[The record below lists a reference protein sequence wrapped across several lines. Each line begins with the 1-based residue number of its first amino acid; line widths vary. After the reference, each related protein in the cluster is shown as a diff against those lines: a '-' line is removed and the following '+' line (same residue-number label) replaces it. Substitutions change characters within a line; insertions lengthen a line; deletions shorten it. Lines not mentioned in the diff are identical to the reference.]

1 MRPTITRR
9 AFLAGAGATL
19 ACAKTPTIRTAVP
32 RHTHGVQS
40 GDVQAG
46 RALVWARCDQPARMM
61 IEWDTTDRFTRPR
74 RVAGPM
80 VGPDTGHAATV
91 PLDGL
96 PDAQT
101 IAYRV
106 RFAREA
112 ERGASAWSGGLFA
125 TPRADRFRLAW
136 SGDTCGQGFGRNP
149 DWGGMKA
156 YATLREAKP
165 AFFLHS
171 GDMIYAD
178 NPILPEQKTWDGR
191 IWRNVSNER
200 VARVAQELDD
210 FRARFAYN
218 IEDDNVRAL
227 AAEVPI
233 LAQWDDHETHNNWW
247 PGQQL
252 DDERYTI
259 ERDASKLSAFARRA
273 MLEWTPTPAG
283 PVNRVV
289 HYGPL
294 LDVIVLDCRSFR
306 TPNDTGGGTRMLG
319 EAQVAWMIDALA
331 GSKARWRIVAC
342 DQPIGLFI
350 TDGPNNDRIEGF
362 ADGTA
367 ALVGREQELAKILPH
382 APKNTIWVT
391 TDVHHAQ
398 ATRYAR
404 DDFAPFWEFIAGP
417 IHAGSFAPPALDK
430 TFGPDVK
437 FQWGPEH
444 PNMAP
449 WDGLA
454 NFGTVDV
461 TRDALTVQ
469 IVAVDGKPRYAVDLP
484 YSG

>member
-1 MRPTITRR
+1 MITRR

-19 ACAKTPTIRTAVP
+19 ACAKAPAIRTTAP
-32 RHTHGVQS
+32 RITHGVQA
-40 GDVQAG
+40 GDVQTG
-46 RALVWARCDQPARMM
+46 RALVWARCDVPARML
-61 IEWDTTDRFTRPR
+61 IEWDTTDRFEHPR
-74 RVAGPM
+74 RITGPVAT
-80 VGPDTGHAATV
+80 PDGGNAATV
-91 PLDGL
+91 ALEGL
-96 PDAQT
+96 PDGQT

-106 RFAREA
+106 RFENEAARGTGA
-112 ERGASAWSGGLFA
+112 WTSGTFAMPRGDRLRMAWI
-125 TPRADRFRLAW
+125 
-136 SGDTCGQGFGRNP
+136 GDTCGQGFGRNP

-156 YATLREAKP
+156 YATLRDAKP
-165 AFFLHS
+165 DFFLHS

-191 IWRNVSNER
+191 IWKNVSNER

-218 IEDDNVRAL
+218 LEDDNVRAL

-252 DDERYTI
+252 DDPRYTI

-283 PVNRVV
+283 PVNRVI

-306 TPNDTGGGTRMLG
+306 SPNDTGAGPHMLG
-319 EAQVAWMIDALA
+319 DAQVAWFIEALA
-331 GSKARWRIVAC
+331 ASRARWRIIAC

-362 ADGTA
+362 ANGTA
-367 ALVGREQELAKILPH
+367 ALVGREQELARILPH

-404 DDFAPFWEFIAGP
+404 DDFAPFWEFISGP
-417 IHAGSFAPPALDK
+417 IHAGSFQPPVLDT

-444 PNMAP
+444 QNMAP

-461 TRDALTVQ
+461 SRDALTVK
-469 IVAVDGKPRYAVDLP
+469 IIAVGGEPKYSVDLP
-484 YSG
+484 YVA